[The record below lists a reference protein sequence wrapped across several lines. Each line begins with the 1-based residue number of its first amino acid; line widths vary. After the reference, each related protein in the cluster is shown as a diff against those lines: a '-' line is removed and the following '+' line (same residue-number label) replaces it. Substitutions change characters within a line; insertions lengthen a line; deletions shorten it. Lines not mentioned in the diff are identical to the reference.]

1 MRFATLHGWETPM
14 YVIGTAG
21 HVDHGKSTLVKAL
34 TGIDP
39 DRLREEKEREM
50 TIDLG
55 FAWVGLPDGTQLG
68 IVDVPGHRD
77 FIENMLAGVGGI
89 DAALFVVAADE
100 GVMPQTR
107 EHLAILDLLGIP
119 GGVIALTKVDMV
131 NDPEWLELVEIELR
145 EAVQDTVL
153 ADAAIV
159 PVSARM
165 GRGIDVLQTA
175 LGDFLAQLPPRVDQG
190 HPRLPVDRVF
200 TISGF
205 GTVVTG
211 TLVGGS
217 LRVGDAIELQPDGLA
232 GRIRGLQAYKTKL
245 DQAQP
250 GSRVA
255 VNLTGIDKDQ
265 VRRGQVLTSPGWL
278 RATTL
283 VDVRL
288 RHLPDA
294 SRPLKHNA
302 EVKFF
307 SGAAEAQAHVR
318 LLDAD
323 VLAPGAEGWVQVR
336 LGEPLALARGD
347 RFILRYPSP
356 GETIGGGVIVDAAPG
371 RRWRRHRPE
380 VIARL
385 ETLARGTPAELIA
398 QTLERIGAPAR
409 LDVLLKRGGLP
420 AEETR
425 AALAQAEAEGLIY
438 ALEGGW
444 WLAAP
449 TYGLLLRQLQNELAA
464 FHQAE
469 PLRRGMPREQ
479 LRSRLGLERGPLER
493 ILERAGDL
501 VATDADLIW
510 LRGHTVQLTP
520 RQQQAVDAL
529 LDAFRRAPYTP
540 PSVKE
545 SVDQVGE
552 ALFRYLVEQGTLAL
566 VAPDVVLLGTVYR
579 EFMQAVRDMLDEA
592 GAISARELRDRF
604 DTTRK
609 YAIAFLEHL
618 DAQGITRRDGD
629 VRVWGKRPPE

>member
-1 MRFATLHGWETPM
+1 M

-55 FAWVGLPDGTQLG
+55 FAWVALPDGTQLG

-107 EHLAILDLLGIP
+107 EHLAILDLLGVP

-131 NDPEWLELVEIELR
+131 DDPEWLELVEIELR
-145 EAVQDTVL
+145 EAVQGTVL

-165 GRGIDVLQTA
+165 GQGIDILRAA
-175 LGDFLAQLPPRVDQG
+175 LGDFLAHLPPRVDQG

-217 LRVGDAIELQPDGLA
+217 LHVGDAIELQPDALA

-283 VDVRL
+283 VDVRF

-323 VLAPGAEGWVQVR
+323 ILAPGAEGWVQVR

-371 RRWRRHRPE
+371 RRWRRRRPE

-409 LDVLLKRGGLP
+409 LDALLKRGGLP

-449 TYGLLLRQLQNELAA
+449 TYGLLLRQLQNELTA

-493 ILERAGDL
+493 ILERAHDL

-510 LRGHTVQLTP
+510 LRGHAVQLNAAP
-520 RQQQAVDAL
+520 AAGRRWPAGRLPARAVHA
-529 LDAFRRAPYTP
+529 
-540 PSVKE
+540 
-545 SVDQVGE
+545 
-552 ALFRYLVEQGTLAL
+552 
-566 VAPDVVLLGTVYR
+566 
-579 EFMQAVRDMLDEA
+579 AVR
-592 GAISARELRDRF
+592 
-604 DTTRK
+604 
-609 YAIAFLEHL
+609 
-618 DAQGITRRDGD
+618 
-629 VRVWGKRPPE
+629 